1 MLTDRRILTA
11 HDVVFSVPT
20 SNFFYCMQE
29 FLAWGIAQEQGP
41 VAGGILADEMGMGK
55 TIQAVSL
62 IVTHSSDG
70 PAAAQPL
77 APAKSVP
84 AAAAAA
90 PSRPKLRLGH
100 AASTPENGMPERIK
114 GGYSHADQP
123 DAATGAINVL
133 AHAIVMHNRLCRH
146 VCVEL
151 LSILAGLQ
159 AERGEVP
166 ALHSAGETIYET
178 ASLRCEF

>member
-1 MLTDRRILTA
+1 MILA
-11 HDVVFSVPT
+11 AYSVVFDVPI
-20 SNFFYCMQE
+20 SILFYCVQE

-70 PAAAQPL
+70 PTAAEPL

-90 PSRPKLRLGH
+90 LPRPKLRLGH
-100 AASTPENGMPERIK
+100 AASAPENGMPERIK
-114 GGYSHADQP
+114 GGCSHAHQP
-123 DAATGAINVL
+123 DADTGASEIL
-133 AHAIVMHNRLCRH
+133 MSLFCATICADTIP
-146 VCVEL
+146 EL
-151 LSILAGLQ
+151 LSILACSQ
-159 AERGEVP
+159 AERRELLLCTELEEHIWNRVW
-166 ALHSAGETIYET
+166 
-178 ASLRCEF
+178 SLWVL